1 MGHLARAFEDPRVA
15 QCFGMLEQQL
25 HRVERHAINKHWMFK
40 MERGENAEKFL
51 RPADTERGDEH
62 GSTTFDDLCDLL
74 HKLLLQSLP
83 NRVIL
88 RRVSTLQ
95 DYPVKVL
102 VLGVRAVDEP
112 RRLAVEVSG
121 V

>member
-1 MGHLARAFEDPRVA
+1 
-15 QCFGMLEQQL
+15 MLEQQL
-25 HRVERHAINKHWMFK
+25 HRIKRHAINKHWMFK

-51 RPADTERGDEH
+51 RSADTERGDEH

-95 DYPVKVL
+95 DYPVEVL
-102 VLGVRAVDEP
+102 VLGVRAVDEN
-112 RRLAVEVSG
+112 LDGIILEG
-121 V
+121 T